1 LATLGSNDAV
11 VLKMKEWSRNV
22 VTYKYVTGVA
32 TTTNAGVPVDAAN
45 ALEHDLAD
53 VAKARSLLTQF
64 TVVASGATG
73 YFSMPTWFGD
83 KTTGVITAEA
93 KSYIPISY
101 SGSTLNVSEMGW
113 ILSHGISRKELIEGI
128 QIAKILDTSSDP
140 TYTFAEALFPVG
152 GSAIADSVYLSAA
165 TIILDAT
172 FASVAPTA
180 AAKLKF

>member
-1 LATLGSNDAV
+1 LAALGSNAAV

-32 TTTNAGVPVDAAN
+32 TTTAAGVPANAAA

-53 VAKARSLLTQF
+53 VSKARSLLTQF
-64 TVVASGATG
+64 TVVVSGAAG

-83 KTTGVITAEA
+83 KTTGVITADV
-93 KSYIPISY
+93 KTYIPISY
-101 SGSTLNVSEMGW
+101 GSGTLNVSEMGW

-128 QIAKILDTSSDP
+128 QIAKILETSTDP
-140 TYTFAEALFPVG
+140 AYTFAAGLFPAADA
-152 GSAIADSVYLSAA
+152 AIADSVYLSAA

-172 FASVAPTA
+172 FASAGTPATK
-180 AAKLKF
+180 AKF